1 MLLLQ
6 SRVQQLGTQLSQQ
19 SSQLQRVL
27 GMLSTVVENQNEA
40 RSGSFQSQGALRQ
53 QRSFTEPQIEISE
66 IDSAR
71 DSFT

>member
-6 SRVQQLGTQLSQQ
+6 SRVQQLETQLSLQ

-27 GMLSTVVENQNEA
+27 GMLSTVVESLNEA
-40 RSGSFQSQGALRQ
+40 RSSRFQNQGALRGRQ
-53 QRSFTEPQIEISE
+53 SLTDPQIEISE
-66 IDSAR
+66 MDSAR